1 MDMAFF
7 RSMVENGTG
16 FQGYYYDDYPHMG
29 LVECIQAS
37 ATDCMAAQIE
47 LAESVQDH
55 NTRCVEATHAF
66 LTEGVSIDYEALS
79 EASKEGLLQ
88 KIKNFFARIK
98 KWIQSIIAKIKVS
111 IDRKRL
117 TGKQFYE
124 RYKDSPGL
132 ANISAKNL
140 VFNGFSM
147 DNASPFDLNT
157 TDAESLLKSALGVA
171 EPKMGVK
178 PTESNIKSVSDDNAS
193 SRQAKIASKLTGI
206 SSLGSDSWK
215 EDLHKKVF
223 GEKSDI
229 KYGNGM
235 FTLEKVKSQL
245 QSAEGFENILRSYTE
260 MKTNIEKSEKAM
272 TDVVNKIKSDYSDKH
287 KANDTA
293 EKTAQYSEEA
303 ALTDYCTKY
312 LSLYQEA
319 INVLQSVQA
328 IRVSYQDVRM
338 NQAKRMFQ
346 MMITGK
352 VEKKDNNDFE
362 LEEAIDFDF
371 DFA

>member
-16 FQGYYYDDYPHMG
+16 FQSYYDDYPHLN

-47 LAESVQDH
+47 LAESVQSYND
-55 NTRCVEATHAF
+55 RCIEATHMF
-66 LTEGVSIDYEALS
+66 LTEGVSIDYDALS

-98 KWIQSIIAKIKVS
+98 KWVQSIIAKIKVS
-111 IDRKRL
+111 IDKKRL

-124 RYKDSPGL
+124 RYKDHPGL
-132 ANISAKNL
+132 SNIAAKNL
-140 VFNGFSM
+140 VFNGFKM
-147 DNASPFDLNT
+147 DNASPFELNS
-157 TDAESLLKSALGVA
+157 TDVDSMINSAYGIA
-171 EPKMGVK
+171 TPKAGQK
-178 PTESNIKSVSDDNAS
+178 PSDSNIKQVSDDNAS
-193 SRQAKIASKLTGI
+193 SRQAKLAGKLTGI
-206 SSLGSDSWK
+206 TGLGSDSWK

-223 GEKSDI
+223 GEKTEM
-229 KYGNGM
+229 KYGTGM
-235 FTLEKVKSQL
+235 FTLDKVKSQL
-245 QSAEGFENILRSYTE
+245 QSADGFETILKSYTE
-260 MKTNIEKSEKAM
+260 LKGNIEKSEKAM
-272 TDVVNKIKSDYSDKH
+272 TDTVNSIKSGYEKQH
-287 KANDTA
+287 KDNDTQ
-293 EKTAQYSEEA
+293 EKTAKYSEEA

-312 LSLYQEA
+312 LALYQEA

-328 IRVSYQDVRM
+328 IRVSYQDTRM

-362 LEEAIDFDF
+362 LEAAEFDF